1 MKLSLEDPSTNKDH
15 MNTVLQEVD
24 FVHSEVRKCAAT
36 VDVDYYL
43 RLAFIAESFN
53 TPKLLNDHYSQDLF
67 HQPVISLYC
76 LYCTTLSYLL
86 SL

>member
-24 FVHSEVRKCAAT
+24 FVHSEVRKCVTT

-43 RLAFIAESFN
+43 RLKFIAESFN
-53 TPKLLNDHYSQDLF
+53 TPKLLNDHNSQDLF
-67 HQPVISLYC
+67 HQSVISQYC
-76 LYCTTLSYLL
+76 L
-86 SL
+86 